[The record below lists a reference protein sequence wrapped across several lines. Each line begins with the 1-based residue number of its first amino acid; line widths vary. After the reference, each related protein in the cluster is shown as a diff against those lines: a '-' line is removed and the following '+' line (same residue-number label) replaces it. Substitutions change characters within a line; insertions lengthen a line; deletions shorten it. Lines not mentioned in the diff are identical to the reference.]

1 MPLYPAPPSS
11 ANPKPISN
19 AEELDDLRV
28 NLQEVYNHLL
38 EVDGNSGKQYR
49 KQLGDILKYIEDH
62 ARDEVDKEIVK
73 TWADSLRDNLK
84 TPENPYF
91 NYYCGM
97 NHVAL
102 TKEMNKIKWGPGE
115 KGKLVS
121 SCEILVTMTTR
132 LTLEH
137 GGTQVR
143 SVLHRNGVTRE
154 IDPKYTVEAMMERMR
169 FYRESLRTVPEYV
182 LPV

>member
-49 KQLGDILKYIEDH
+49 KQLGDILKYIEEH
-62 ARDEVDKEIVK
+62 VRDEADKEIVK
-73 TWADSLRDNLK
+73 TWADSLRDKLE

-91 NYYCGM
+91 NYYCPT
-97 NHVAL
+97 NHGAL
-102 TKEMNKIKWGPGE
+102 TKEMNRIKWGPGE

-121 SCEILVTMTTR
+121 LC
-132 LTLEH
+132 
-137 GGTQVR
+137 
-143 SVLHRNGVTRE
+143 
-154 IDPKYTVEAMMERMR
+154 
-169 FYRESLRTVPEYV
+169 
-182 LPV
+182 